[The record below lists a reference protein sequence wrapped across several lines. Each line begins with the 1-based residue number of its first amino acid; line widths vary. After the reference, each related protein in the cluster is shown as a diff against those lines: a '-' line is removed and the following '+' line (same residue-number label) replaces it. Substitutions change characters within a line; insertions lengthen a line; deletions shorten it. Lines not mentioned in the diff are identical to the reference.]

1 MSEVRVAEES
11 RLQQKEKKRVYALA
25 RELDVDLKDILQY
38 CKDLGYDVK
47 NQLSSL
53 DPDQCDTL
61 VERVKR
67 GNKPSG
73 AVAAAPAAPRPVITN
88 QSLDSLNKVR
98 TLPTARKKVELE
110 PAAEQIA
117 PPPAP
122 PIMEPVAEM
131 QIEPVAL
138 PPALPTP
145 TPPVIASPA
154 AQATPVPPATTPPPA
169 RPV

>member
-25 RELDVDLKDILQY
+25 RELDVDLKDILHY
-38 CKDLGYDVK
+38 CKELGYDVK

-73 AVAAAPAAPRPVITN
+73 PAVAATAPSRPVITN

-98 TLPTARKKVELE
+98 TLPTARKRIE
-110 PAAEQIA
+110 PA
-117 PPPAP
+117 
-122 PIMEPVAEM
+122 
-131 QIEPVAL
+131 
-138 PPALPTP
+138 
-145 TPPVIASPA
+145 
-154 AQATPVPPATTPPPA
+154 PVPE
-169 RPV
+169 